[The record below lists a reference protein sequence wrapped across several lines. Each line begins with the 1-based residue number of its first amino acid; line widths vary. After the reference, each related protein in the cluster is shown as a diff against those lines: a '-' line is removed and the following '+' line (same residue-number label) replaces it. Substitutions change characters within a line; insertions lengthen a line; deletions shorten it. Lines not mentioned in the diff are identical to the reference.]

1 MAYQSLYRKYRPQ
14 RFSELVGQE
23 HVTSALRNAVREDRI
38 GHAYLFSGPR
48 GTGKTTTAR
57 ILAKALNCTNRAGD
71 GEPCGECDNCVAI
84 AGGRFLDIR
93 ELDAASNR
101 GIDNVRDV
109 IESTALGL
117 APGSH
122 AKLYVLDEVHML
134 TEPASNALLKTLE
147 EAPPH
152 VVFVLATTNP
162 EKVLPTIRS
171 RTQHYEFTLMPAE
184 VLTAL
189 LADVCAKE
197 EVDADP
203 EALAAIATAG
213 AGSARDSLSL
223 LDQAIAHGT
232 GSVKVDAVQEL
243 FGRAPF
249 ALRLAILEAIAAEN
263 APGALVTL
271 GELLQSGHEPRRV
284 AEDLLGS
291 ARDAFLLTAG
301 AGRVRVDLP
310 DDEQAR
316 LREAG
321 QALGNAAL
329 VRTIETIGQA
339 VTDMRGT
346 DAADPRLVLEVALVR
361 LSRRDAGPPLQT
373 VVERIERLER
383 SLATGAPPPTPA
395 GGATDTPAPAPPR
408 ATLAELRSER
418 SEPLPLPPEAPPS
431 PEPTEPTAATQ
442 APAGPLDV
450 DDVILAWSAIL
461 PGLPVATRS
470 AVQAAQP
477 LRVDDDV
484 LVFGVPPTMLE
495 AAKPRFKK
503 EADTIRTAL
512 AERLGRSLKFTL
524 EPAEQFSLGGA
535 PRAAERAPSGD
546 APEPEGPEP
555 EPEHDID
562 LTDAVDVAPS
572 ADPAGV
578 GLLRDQ
584 LGATVV
590 EELPRE

>member
-57 ILAKALNCTNRAGD
+57 ILAKALNCTNRADD

-535 PRAAERAPSGD
+535 PRVTERAPSGD